1 MNPLYKTTVTTK
13 GGRAGH
19 AKSDDGLLELDLSLP
34 KALGGTGEGTNP
46 EQLFA
51 AGFGACFEMA
61 VRETA
66 KSQNKVVTDSTVTS
80 EVTLNA
86 LDDGSFRISVKMA
99 VSLQGLDKKETEELV
114 NAAQRVCPYS
124 NAIRGNV
131 EVEYEVV

>member
-1 MNPLYKTTVTTK
+1 MKPLYKTTVTTK

-34 KALGGTGEGTNP
+34 KALGGSGEGTNP

-66 KSQNKVVTDSTVTS
+66 KSQNKEVTDSTVTS

-86 LDDGSFRISVKMA
+86 LDDGSFGISVKMA
-99 VSLQGLDKKETEELV
+99 VNLQGLDRKEAEELV
-114 NAAQRVCPYS
+114 NAAQLVCPYS